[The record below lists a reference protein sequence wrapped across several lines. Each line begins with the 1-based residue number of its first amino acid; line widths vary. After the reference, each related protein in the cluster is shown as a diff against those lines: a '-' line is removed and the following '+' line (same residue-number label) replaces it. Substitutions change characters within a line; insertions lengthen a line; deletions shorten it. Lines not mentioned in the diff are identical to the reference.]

1 MSNGRDEFVSRKL
14 ANMTLAERCGQLL
27 TFTWR
32 GAYLTPSGIEQITKL
47 NAGGLCLEPYGLETC
62 KNLYWGHSQVDP
74 RFRPPKDYI
83 DIARSYFDDHNYG
96 VSVTPAEYTEAINQL
111 QKIALQRASGIPLHI
126 TIDMEGDFKNDYTS
140 GGIRQFI
147 PPMGLTAIGDPDLTY
162 KVAYTLGKMM
172 AAIGVTQFYHP
183 VCDVNINPLNPE
195 IGVRSFGDD
204 PAVCARHV
212 EATVRGYQ
220 DAGVVAT
227 AKHFA
232 GRGDSS
238 TDAHDVLDVCKA
250 DRRRMDEVELVTFNA
265 AIKAGAKAVMT
276 AHTIYPAYDDK
287 LPSTLS
293 YKVLTGLLRQQ
304 MGFQGVIVSDAIG
317 MAAILRKWPLPQA
330 CAMAIGAGVDTILL
344 KADDESRSQC
354 LFGIKMA
361 VEKGELAEERVNDAC
376 RRLLNMKYDQGL
388 FDKAGKNDPAR
399 TTEICLGKETVDICR
414 ESAHKAMLV
423 VRDPK
428 KLLPLPKNKK
438 ILVIEQCIPYPFLGK
453 DLYSHPH
460 VFCEAMTRHSSNLIL
475 DDTAFYADEEDVEEA
490 LELAKE
496 ADLVVMTNYYAR
508 IEKRGNNFH
517 LAQKLKKAGHTVV
530 IMTNY
535 PYVQGTTPDADA
547 VLCNFSGTPDSI
559 RLAADLLFGVIKP
572 YVTTKMP
579 VKLPPVA
586 EALAGMKK
594 AAAAKQALLK
604 ALLIGKPVDRSR
616 KTPAKKKTKVAKSVK
631 KTAGKAAK
639 KTAKKAAGKKSAKKP
654 VKRPAKKSVKKST
667 KKTAKKKVNKKKLN
681 YMGFAFGGKC

>member
-1 MSNGRDEFVSRKL
+1 MPNGKEEFISRLLSKMSLTEK
-14 ANMTLAERCGQLL
+14 CGQLL

-74 RFRPPKDYI
+74 NFKKPKDYI
-83 DIARSYFDDHNYG
+83 EIAHTYFDDHNYG
-96 VSVTPAEYTEAINQL
+96 VSVTPAEYTEAINKL
-111 QKIALQRASGIPLHI
+111 QKIAVARPSGIPLHI

-162 KVAYTLGKMM
+162 KLAYTLGKMM

-204 PAVCARHV
+204 PQVCARQV

-220 DAGVVAT
+220 DAGVAAT

-238 TDAHDVLDVCKA
+238 TDAHDILDVCRA
-250 DRRRMDEVELVTFNA
+250 DRTRMNEVELVTFKA

-293 YKVLTGLLRQQ
+293 YNVLTGLLRNEL
-304 MGFQGVIVSDAIG
+304 GFNGVIVSDAIG

-330 CAMAIGAGVDTILL
+330 CAMAIKAGVDTILL

-354 LFGIKMA
+354 LFGIKGA
-361 VEKGELAEERVNDAC
+361 VERGEISEQRLEDAC
-376 RRLLNMKYDQGL
+376 RRLLSMKYDQGL
-388 FDKAGKNDPAR
+388 FERAGKNDPAR
-399 TTEICLGKETVDICR
+399 TTEICLGRETVDLCR
-414 ESAHKAMLV
+414 ESSHKAMLV
-423 VRDPK
+423 VRDDK
-428 KLLPLPKNKK
+428 KLLPLSKDKK

-460 VFCEAMTRHSSNLIL
+460 VFCEAMTKHSTNLIL
-475 DDTAFYADEEDVEEA
+475 DDTGFHADEEDVEEA

-517 LAQKLKKAGHTVV
+517 LAEKLKKAGHTLVV
-530 IMTNY
+530 VTNY
-535 PYVQGTTPDADA
+535 PYIQGTTPDADA

-559 RLAADLLFGVIKP
+559 RLSAGILFGAIKP
-572 YVTTKMP
+572 YPTTKMP

-594 AAAAKQALLK
+594 AAAAKEAALK
-604 ALLIGKPVDRSR
+604 KLLIGKPVDRSR
-616 KTPAKKKTKVAKSVK
+616 KEPAKKGKKAAAKKAAGK
-631 KTAGKAAK
+631 KTAKKAAAK
-639 KTAKKAAGKKSAKKP
+639 KTAKKAVKKAAKKAGP
-654 VKRPAKKSVKKST
+654 K
-667 KKTAKKKVNKKKLN
+667 
-681 YMGFAFGGKC
+681 MGFAFGGKC